1 MAIDR
6 TTLFQGPG
14 HIVFDGKA
22 ILSADDIKVT
32 IGNDTED
39 IACNGYGV
47 IGRRRKGRSIKV
59 TCTPLH
65 WDNLTTLLPY
75 AALQIGESV
84 YGTTDKVLQV
94 IPRNGAN
101 SGIKLLNAAV
111 TKMPS
116 VTYSAIK
123 RPLGSMEF
131 TGLIANSADPSLDA
145 SYYLVEAPGALP
157 QPDLTKIRN
166 GIYTASWGDALV
178 NFGGVDGFELDTDL
192 QLSPTDPD
200 GHGIIDMYLAG
211 LTASVKVTPVGL
223 AWGAVLGALGGAI
236 GADLVHHDLVIKT
249 GSGEAATTVATIPNC
264 QLITGEGEWGNDK
277 RRVGALE
284 FRSVRSA
291 AGGALTPLWTL
302 V

>member
-14 HIVFDGKA
+14 HIVFNGKA
-22 ILSADDIKVT
+22 ILAADDIKVS

-39 IACNGYGV
+39 IVTNGYGL

-65 WDNLTTLLPY
+65 WDNLPTLLPY
-75 AALQIGESV
+75 ASLQIGESV
-84 YGTTDKVLQV
+84 YGATDKVLQI
-94 IPRNGAN
+94 IPRNGAA

-116 VTYSAIK
+116 VFYSAMK
-123 RPLGSMEF
+123 KPLGSMEF
-131 TGLIANSADPSLDA
+131 TALIANNADPALDA
-145 SYYLVEAPGALP
+145 SYYATEPVGALP
-157 QPDLTKIRN
+157 SPDLAKIRN

-178 NFGGVDGFELDTDL
+178 DFGAADGFELDTDL
-192 QLSPTDPD
+192 RLSPVEVD
-200 GHGIIDMYLAG
+200 GHGVVDMYLAG
-211 LTASVKVTPVGL
+211 LTASVKLTPVGL
-223 AWGAVLGALGGAI
+223 AWADILAALGGPI
-236 GADLVHHDLVIKT
+236 GADLVKRDLVIST
-249 GSGEAATTVATIPNC
+249 GPAASPAVVATIPDC

-284 FRSVRSA
+284 FRAVRTA
-291 AGGALTPLWTL
+291 ANGALSDLWTL